1 MKKKCEK
8 YLNVARVWVRI
19 VLFLLF
25 RKQLKCYSE
34 EQVGNT
40 NIETAYLGTVVL
52 HINKKSNVFKK
63 IC

>member
-1 MKKKCEK
+1 MF
-8 YLNVARVWVRI
+8 